1 MEDSTKNMFSSLMDD
16 DPNAFKNAF
25 DVAIKTK
32 LADKFSETTKE
43 VSSSMIAPTENDSN
57 DSVEEAYGR
66 SGANSYIFKT
76 PMDAKKF
83 QKAALNAGANKR
95 IVNVKGKEVSI
106 GDIADSDVEEMLY
119 FIAKDMKAEIK
130 ENVDDSSIIKT
141 LQNIILSEEP
151 IRFKLND
158 GSDVK
163 ITLPEAKTLV
173 KAHDNLNI
181 SNQQTMRNSLIESKN
196 EFDKIMNFSN
206 KIQ

>member
-1 MEDSTKNMFSSLMDD
+1 
-16 DPNAFKNAF
+16 
-25 DVAIKTK
+25 
-32 LADKFSETTKE
+32 
-43 VSSSMIAPTENDSN
+43 
-57 DSVEEAYGR
+57 
-66 SGANSYIFKT
+66 
-76 PMDAKKF
+76 
-83 QKAALNAGANKR
+83 
-95 IVNVKGKEVSI
+95 
-106 GDIADSDVEEMLY
+106 MLY